1 MSNYT
6 LSNSAAVID
15 SAITRVASAD
25 TTPTA
30 NSQSMVTSGGVKAAL
45 DLISTGSTL
54 TVDSFSPTS
63 VEKSGDTLTDT
74 DNAIPT
80 SSAVKDYVDAATS
93 DSTPNNRSII
103 KVFPADFHNAKIT
116 DDPAYIKNR
125 KVLASSSSGGFQSFA
140 SVDIPQGYKAT
151 HFTCTTLYTNVYVYE
166 NTLTGGDPVQKGTL
180 SGSDTST
187 RTIDISPDVTGT
199 SSNYMSV
206 WLWSQ
211 SSSGTFSGG
220 YFTIVKV

>member
-30 NSQSMVTSGGVKAAL
+30 NSESMVTSGGVKAAL

-63 VEKSGDTLTDT
+63 VETSGETLTDT
-74 DNAIPT
+74 DTAIPT
-80 SSAVKDYVDAATS
+80 SAAVKDYVDAATS
-93 DSTPNNRSII
+93 DSTPNNRLII
-103 KVFPADFHNAKIT
+103 KVFPADFHNAKNSGNS
-116 DDPAYIKNR
+116 AYIKDK
-125 KVLASSSSGGFQSFA
+125 KVLAANSSNGFQSFA

-151 HFTCTTLYTNVYVYE
+151 HFTCTTLYTNVYVYQ
-166 NTLTGGDPVQKGTL
+166 NTLTGGDPVQKGTIP
-180 SGSDTST
+180 STSAST
-187 RTIDISPDVTGT
+187 RTIDISDVTGT
-199 SSNYMSV
+199 SSNYLSV
-206 WLWSQ
+206 WLWAS
-211 SSSGTFSGG
+211 SSSGTYSGG
-220 YFTIVKV
+220 YFTLAKV